1 MTTEAAGKSAAEP
14 PGQGSPK
21 RAAYMTLCGLPV
33 SIELE
38 WPFRASTTG
47 SDLYSLH
54 AKVWLEG
61 REGLH
66 AEVAINATQVMMKQA
81 FASLEPADTESASV
95 NAVRANVD
103 DKQLEFV
110 KSGKRVP
117 VPLSTRYYDFKN
129 KRMTF
134 HRATEEQ
141 LIAFLRRKVYW
152 LGHKLGGG
160 EVGLAEPVDLEYLG
174 TTSEP
179 LLALAKSSLM
189 DAGFIEMEMARGWAK
204 PLEKLLAQGEAI
216 EAETRAAI
224 EALEAK
230 HEYERG

>member
-1 MTTEAAGKSAAEP
+1 MGTQQTQPSQ
-14 PGQGSPK
+14 GQGSPL
-21 RAAYMTLCGLPV
+21 RVAYMTLCGLPV
-33 SIELE
+33 SMELE
-38 WPFRASTTG
+38 WPFRASSSG

-61 REGLH
+61 TEGLH
-66 AEVAINATQVMMKQA
+66 AQVAVNLTQIMIKQA
-81 FASLEPADTESASV
+81 FASLEAEHTESASV
-95 NAVRANVD
+95 NAVRSNVD

-117 VPLSTRYYDFKN
+117 VPLSSRYYDFKKN
-129 KRMTF
+129 QMSF

-141 LIAFLRRKVYW
+141 LTAFLRRKVYW
-152 LGHKLGGG
+152 LGHKLGAG
-160 EVGLAEPVDLEYLG
+160 EVRLAEPADLEYLG
-174 TTSEP
+174 ATSEQV
-179 LLALAKSSLM
+179 LALAKTSLM
-189 DAGFIEMEMARGWAK
+189 DAGLIEMARGWAK
-204 PLEKLLAQGEAI
+204 PLGKLVAQGEAI